1 MLFPI
6 IPDSMLS
13 GRTEKYS
20 SSSPRNTFVWEN
32 TEIQQCGCLQ
42 RLAERYFEIPISI
55 NYVLCRLLLRDA
67 SDSRINPLSWLRLIF
82 PHRGKNK
89 APQREEI
96 IIGDFLPRGSSQID
110 FPLNNIQFS
119 STPPISSQSNP
130 NSPCLRC
137 LYFSRIT
144 VCISSESP
152 FPFLLRDL
160 LCSSNRHP
168 CVCAPPK
175 ERHAGG
181 TTLVVSH
188 FDAIAL

>member
-1 MLFPI
+1 M
-6 IPDSMLS
+6 
-13 GRTEKYS
+13 
-20 SSSPRNTFVWEN
+20 
-32 TEIQQCGCLQ
+32 
-42 RLAERYFEIPISI
+42 
-55 NYVLCRLLLRDA
+55 LLRDA

-82 PHRGKNK
+82 PQRGKNK
-89 APQREEI
+89 APEREEI

-152 FPFLLRDL
+152 FPFLLEDL

-168 CVCAPPK
+168 CFCVPPK

-181 TTLVVSH
+181 TTLVHWWHSGVVALWCRSTLVS
-188 FDAIAL
+188 